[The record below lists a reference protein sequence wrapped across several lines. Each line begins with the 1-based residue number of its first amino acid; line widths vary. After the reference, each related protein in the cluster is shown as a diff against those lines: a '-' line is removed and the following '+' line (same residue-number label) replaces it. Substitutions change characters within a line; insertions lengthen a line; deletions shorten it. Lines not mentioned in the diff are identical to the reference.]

1 PHLALKFLQG
11 IDVSF
16 PTTSCNNW
24 LGWKRPPA
32 DMEAPPHQRAA
43 APGFR
48 SISLPCRASAE
59 TPVPAGASG
68 GRPGTPARRSANG
81 LFRRSVEQVHL
92 GQVEDHRVR
101 LAGPGRRGRVQAAD
115 EPVLT
120 RL

>member
-1 PHLALKFLQG
+1 GRCRSPPWPARCLELRNGRNARRQALDERQLVAWRRAYLALKFLQG

-59 TPVPAGASG
+59 TPVP
-68 GRPGTPARRSANG
+68 
-81 LFRRSVEQVHL
+81 
-92 GQVEDHRVR
+92 
-101 LAGPGRRGRVQAAD
+101 
-115 EPVLT
+115 
-120 RL
+120 